1 MAVDFKVLTVLIV
14 EDEAFSRTVVTK
26 VLQGLGVENILAAEN
41 GQAALDLLED
51 TRHVDLIITD
61 IEMPELNGF
70 ELARRIRY
78 GQIERFKSTPII
90 MLTGADTEENIRKGR
105 IHKINAFIVK
115 PPKPEEL
122 RDHMLL
128 ALG

>member
-1 MAVDFKVLTVLIV
+1 MAVDFKVLTVLVV
-14 EDEAFSRTVVTK
+14 EDEAFSLTVVTK
-26 VLQGLGVENILAAEN
+26 VLQGLGVQNILCAEN
-41 GQAALDLLED
+41 GQVALDVLED
-51 TRHVDLIITD
+51 TRNVDMIITD

-70 ELARRIRY
+70 EFARRVRY
-78 GQIERFKSTPII
+78 GQVERFKSVPIL
-90 MLTGADTEENIRKGR
+90 MLTGADTEDNIRKGR